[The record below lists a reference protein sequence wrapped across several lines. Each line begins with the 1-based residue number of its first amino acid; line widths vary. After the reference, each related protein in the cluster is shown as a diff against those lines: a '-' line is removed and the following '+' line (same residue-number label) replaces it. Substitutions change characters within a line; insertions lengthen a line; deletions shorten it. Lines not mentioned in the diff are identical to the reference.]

1 MHFTQ
6 LSLKDGR
13 AMKSKEAVFLD
24 CIWKGA
30 TCLPETPVQEFYLRK
45 NKVLLYYHWN
55 LSLFIGVSLINSL
68 LRYTP
73 EKDKEVCRINNT

>member
-1 MHFTQ
+1 MAEPQ
-6 LSLKDGR
+6 NIRK
-13 AMKSKEAVFLD
+13 LD
-24 CIWKGA
+24 SWIACVGEPPAYQKHLYKNFIW
-30 TCLPETPVQEFYLRK
+30 EK

-55 LSLFIGVSLINSL
+55 MSLFIGVSQINSL